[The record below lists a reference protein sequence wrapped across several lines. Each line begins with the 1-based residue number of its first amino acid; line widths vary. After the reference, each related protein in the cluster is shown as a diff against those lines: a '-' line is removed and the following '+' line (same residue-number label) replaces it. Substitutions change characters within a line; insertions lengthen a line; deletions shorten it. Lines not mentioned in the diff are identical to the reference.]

1 MEMQEITVKE
11 FLDQSLKD
19 PKIIDVREIEEYE
32 EGHMLHAINYPLS
45 EINDWATTLDLDEH
59 YYLICR
65 SGYRSHNAGLFL
77 EEKGYE
83 VTNLLGGML
92 EYIEIKQH

>member
-1 MEMQEITVKE
+1 MQEITVKE
-11 FLDQSLKD
+11 FLAQSLEN

-32 EGHMLHAINYPLS
+32 EGHMPQAMNYPLS
-45 EINDWATTLDLDEH
+45 EINDWATTLDKNEH

-92 EYIEIKQH
+92 EYTEIKQH

>member
-1 MEMQEITVKE
+1 MQEITVKE
-11 FLDQSLKD
+11 FLNQSLEN
-19 PKIIDVREIEEYE
+19 PKIIDVREIKEYE
-32 EGHMLHAINYPLS
+32 EGHIPQAMNYPLS
-45 EINDWATTLDLDEH
+45 EINDWAMTLDVNEH

-92 EYIEIKQH
+92 EYTEIKQH